1 MNNGTILVVDD
12 SKDFI
17 FLLSSLLKFH
27 KIQVDAV
34 ADAQEAIKLCRTKE
48 YSLIISDYLM
58 EGMNGLEL
66 CQEIRREGMN
76 QNVPGILITAKDLES
91 EELQLLSRLSL
102 TYVKKPVMPNELY
115 RKINDIMGRKRE

>member
-1 MNNGTILVVDD
+1 METSTILVVDD

-27 KIQVDAV
+27 KIKVDAV
-34 ADAQEAIKLCRTKE
+34 AEPLEAIELCRKNE
-48 YSLIISDYLM
+48 YALIISDYLM

-66 CQEIRREGMN
+66 CQRIRKEGLN
-76 QNVPGILITAKDLES
+76 QSVPAILITAKDLES
-91 EELQLLSRLSL
+91 EELQTLSALSL

-115 RKINDIMGRKRE
+115 RKINDILGRKRE